1 MKKICVIDY
10 DSGNIRSVYNA
21 LKKIIVGTNCSI
33 FVTSDE
39 KKINDSSHII
49 LPGVGAFSTCIEG
62 LRRKNILRVI
72 EKKVFE
78 NPCPFLGI
86 CVGMQMM
93 SSKSYEKGVHDGLNW
108 IPGDVKKIETNKNSL
123 KIPHM
128 GWNKLILKKE
138 NGFIKKLKK
147 KIDLKKNNDAYFV
160 HSYSL
165 ILKDNTNLI
174 FSTDYGM
181 EITAMISNENL
192 IGTQFHPEKSHLF
205 GLNFL
210 ETFIEMN

>member
-1 MKKICVIDY
+1 
-10 DSGNIRSVYNA
+10 
-21 LKKIIVGTNCSI
+21 
-33 FVTSDE
+33 
-39 KKINDSSHII
+39 
-49 LPGVGAFSTCIEG
+49 
-62 LRRKNILRVI
+62 
-72 EKKVFE
+72 
-78 NPCPFLGI
+78 
-86 CVGMQMM
+86 
-93 SSKSYEKGVHDGLNW
+93 
-108 IPGDVKKIETNKNSL
+108 
-123 KIPHM
+123 M

-174 FSTDYGM
+174 FSTEYGK